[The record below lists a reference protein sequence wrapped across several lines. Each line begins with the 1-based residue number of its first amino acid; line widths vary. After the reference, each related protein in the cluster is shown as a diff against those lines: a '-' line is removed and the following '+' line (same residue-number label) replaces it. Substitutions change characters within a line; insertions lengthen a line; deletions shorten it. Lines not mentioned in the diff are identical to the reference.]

1 VGGTEVARRPRFAL
15 NGALAP
21 QPFLLRCPAPAPHS
35 APAMVPVAVAPAA
48 QGMDEGLFGSARRR
62 GREPFNRTRAEGGR
76 VREHARGRGACPLD
90 LPRIKG
96 LALRDRDA
104 PV

>member
-1 VGGTEVARRPRFAL
+1 
-15 NGALAP
+15 
-21 QPFLLRCPAPAPHS
+21 
-35 APAMVPVAVAPAA
+35 MVPVAVAPAA

-104 PV
+104 PVRAAEESMLRVCFEMGELRRGRLEGCLLPV